1 MSKRDGMDAK
11 IAGGV
16 HGGLQARYHLSG
28 NWDWYVEPKLY
39 LYTDGIDGADC
50 PKRYDVGYGVY
61 TGLTYRF
68 TGLPIRMKS
77 EDMGDNMFIEAAIG
91 TQGDFGKPVR
101 NNLPALQ
108 PLGPAASLA
117 IGKWFMPLGWRISG
131 FGGFHYTF
139 NSDKFKSEEAY
150 AGGRA
155 EVLVNLN
162 TLVSPSVDDPRLE
175 VNLSAGY
182 EFGALAHRSSDYA
195 RSFVHSTVLRGLCNW
210 YISCQTKSVSR
221 VRRDTARALYA
232 TVQERHHTG
241 QTHAECR
248 RDVRCAVP

>member
-1 MSKRDGMDAK
+1 
-11 IAGGV
+11 
-16 HGGLQARYHLSG
+16 
-28 NWDWYVEPKLY
+28 
-39 LYTDGIDGADC
+39 
-50 PKRYDVGYGVY
+50 
-61 TGLTYRF
+61 
-68 TGLPIRMKS
+68 
-77 EDMGDNMFIEAAIG
+77 
-91 TQGDFGKPVR
+91 
-101 NNLPALQ
+101 
-108 PLGPAASLA
+108 
-117 IGKWFMPLGWRISG
+117 MPLGWRISG

-195 RSFVHSTVLRGLCNW
+195 KKLRTFHGPTGSMQLV
-210 YISCQTKSVSR
+210 YFLL
-221 VRRDTARALYA
+221 LYA